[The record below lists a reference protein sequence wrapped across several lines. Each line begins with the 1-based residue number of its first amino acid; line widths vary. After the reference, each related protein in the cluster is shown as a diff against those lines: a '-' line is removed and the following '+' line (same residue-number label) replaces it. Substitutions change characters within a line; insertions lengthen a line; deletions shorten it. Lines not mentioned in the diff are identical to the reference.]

1 MGTNDTS
8 YNAKNQEQQGG
19 SVWSIG
25 GTLDIDSAV
34 AGGKLTVDGTDVT
47 ANLKAIA
54 GNQVSGVAASYKL
67 ARGST
72 ALGGSNPTTVVTGL
86 ATVVAF
92 VCSLDGAVA
101 PGDNTSVLTSHNN
114 ATPGSVD
121 VYAWK
126 NTGGTDPT
134 LVASTGTETFNWIA
148 IGT

>member
-1 MGTNDTS
+1 MGLSDAS
-8 YNAKNQEQQGG
+8 VDVKNQEQQGG
-19 SVWSIG
+19 KLWVVG
-25 GTLDIDSAV
+25 GQLDIDTD
-34 AGGKLTVDGTDVT
+34 AGGKLTINGSDVT
-47 ANLKAIA
+47 SSVATGGIA
-54 GNQVSGVAASYKL
+54 GVAAGYKL

-92 VCSLDGAVA
+92 VCSIDLAVA
-101 PGDNTSVLTSHNN
+101 PGDSTSVLTSHNN